1 MEIAALLNK
10 MAVFILL
17 MLIGYIL
24 ATRGVI
30 GKDFNRSASKLV
42 IDVFMVGTI
51 LNAVLSPSGD
61 ISLGSLKEILI
72 LTFITMFLGFL
83 ISMLICRFIHLPSD
97 RAPVYEIL
105 MALGNT
111 MFIALPIAGSLYGA
125 YAIFIVSVSCIPFNV
140 MLYSYGVWRMKGGG
154 TGKGIRFREML
165 SVPMITTFLG
175 ILLLILNVPVPKAA
189 SELFSAL
196 GGATMPM
203 SMLVIGSSLGSVSL
217 LDAFRDRQ
225 LVLLSLVKLILI
237 PLVTWAVCRLI
248 TKDTVLLMTCMIIAA
263 SPSAI
268 IVSVL
273 GIQYG
278 QDAVFSSEAVQHS
291 TICSMITIPLLI
303 RVLSMFC

>member
-72 LTFITMFLGFL
+72 LTFITMFLG
-83 ISMLICRFIHLPSD
+83 
-97 RAPVYEIL
+97 
-105 MALGNT
+105 
-111 MFIALPIAGSLYGA
+111 AGSLYGA

-203 SMLVIGSSLGSVSL
+203 SMHDYCSVAKCNYCFCSWNSV
-217 LDAFRDRQ
+217 RSGCCVQ
-225 LVLLSLVKLILI
+225 L
-237 PLVTWAVCRLI
+237 
-248 TKDTVLLMTCMIIAA
+248 
-263 SPSAI
+263 
-268 IVSVL
+268 
-273 GIQYG
+273 
-278 QDAVFSSEAVQHS
+278 
-291 TICSMITIPLLI
+291 
-303 RVLSMFC
+303 